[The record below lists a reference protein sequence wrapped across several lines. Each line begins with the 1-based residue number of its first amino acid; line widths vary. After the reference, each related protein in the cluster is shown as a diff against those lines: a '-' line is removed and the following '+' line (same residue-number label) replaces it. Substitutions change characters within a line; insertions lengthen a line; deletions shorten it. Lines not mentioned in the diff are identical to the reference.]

1 MSTSSPCPY
10 PDPAPP
16 KLYPQFNIATALTWL
31 RIAAI
36 PAVVLVFYLPGERMR
51 PMASMIFAIACMTD
65 WFDGYL
71 ARRMG
76 QTSQFGAFLDPV
88 ADKLMVAVALVLILQ
103 ADPRVVIALVAAIII
118 GREIAVSALRE
129 WMAELGARSR
139 VAVSGIGKAKTTM
152 QMVGLGCMLFTKDF
166 MAIPV
171 YEIGLALLIIAAG
184 ITLWSMVGYVKAAW
198 PRLNEREHVS

>member
-1 MSTSSPCPY
+1 M
-10 PDPAPP
+10 
-16 KLYPQFNIATALTWL
+16 YPQFNVATALTWL

-36 PAVVLVFYLPGERMR
+36 PAIGLVFYLPGEWMR
-51 PMASMIFAIACMTD
+51 PVASMIFAIACITD

-88 ADKLMVAVALVLILQ
+88 ADKLMIAVALVLILQ
-103 ADPRVVIALVAAIII
+103 ADPRVIIALVAAIII

-152 QMVGLGCMLFTKDF
+152 QMIGVGCMLFTRDL
-166 MAIPV
+166 MGLPV
-171 YEIGLALLIIAAG
+171 YDIGLFLLIIAAG

-198 PRLNEREHVS
+198 PRISEREQVS

>member
-1 MSTSSPCPY
+1 M
-10 PDPAPP
+10 
-16 KLYPQFNIATALTWL
+16 YPQFNIATTLTWL

-36 PAVVLVFYLPGERMR
+36 PAVGLVFYWPGQWSR
-51 PMASMIFAIACMTD
+51 PAASLLFAVAGFTD
-65 WFDGYL
+65 LLDGYL

-103 ADPRVVIALVAAIII
+103 ADPRVPIALIAAIII

-152 QMVGLGCMLFTKDF
+152 QMIGLGCMLFTRDLF
-166 MAIPV
+166 GLPI
-171 YEIGLALLIIAAG
+171 YDIGLALLIVAAG
-184 ITLWSMVGYVKAAW
+184 ITLWSMAGYIRAAW
-198 PRLNEREHVS
+198 PSVREPEQVS

>member
-1 MSTSSPCPY
+1 M
-10 PDPAPP
+10 
-16 KLYPQFNIATALTWL
+16 YPQFNVATALTWL

-36 PAVVLVFYLPGERMR
+36 PAVVLVFYVPGEWMR
-51 PMASMIFAIACMTD
+51 PAASMIFAIACITD

-103 ADPRVVIALVAAIII
+103 ADPRVIIALVAAIII

-139 VAVSGIGKAKTTM
+139 VAVSGVGKAKTTM
-152 QMVGLGCMLFTKDF
+152 QMIGLGCMLWTRDV
-166 MAIPV
+166 MDIPV
-171 YEIGLALLIIAAG
+171 YDIGLALLIVAAG
-184 ITLWSMVGYVKAAW
+184 ITLWSMVGYIKAAW
-198 PRLNEREHVS
+198 PRISERGQVS

>member
-1 MSTSSPCPY
+1 M
-10 PDPAPP
+10 
-16 KLYPQFNIATALTWL
+16 YPQFNLATALTWL

-36 PAVVLVFYLPGERMR
+36 PAVVVVFYLPGQWMR
-51 PMASMIFAIACMTD
+51 PLAALIFTIACVTD

-76 QTSQFGAFLDPV
+76 QTSTFGAFLDPV

-103 ADPRVVIALVAAIII
+103 ADPRVLIALVAAIII

-152 QMVGLGCMLFTKDF
+152 QMIGLGCMLFTHDF
-166 MAIPV
+166 VGIPV
-171 YEIGLALLIIAAG
+171 YDIGLALLIIAAG

-198 PRLNEREHVS
+198 PRISEREQVS

>member
-1 MSTSSPCPY
+1 M
-10 PDPAPP
+10 
-16 KLYPQFNIATALTWL
+16 YPQFNLATVLTWL

-36 PAVVLVFYLPGERMR
+36 PAVVVVFYLPGQWMR
-51 PMASMIFAIACMTD
+51 PASAMVFAIACITD
-65 WFDGYL
+65 WLDGYL

-76 QTSQFGAFLDPV
+76 QTSRFGEFLDPV
-88 ADKLMVAVALVLILQ
+88 ADKLMVAIALVLILQ
-103 ADPRVVIALVAAIII
+103 ADPRVLIALVAAIII

-152 QMVGLGCMLFTKDF
+152 QMIGLGCMLFTRDF
-166 MAIPV
+166 LGIPV
-171 YEIGLALLIIAAG
+171 YDIGLALLIIAAG

-198 PRLNEREHVS
+198 PRINAREPVS

>member
-1 MSTSSPCPY
+1 M
-10 PDPAPP
+10 
-16 KLYPQFNIATALTWL
+16 YPQFNIATALTWL

-36 PAVVLVFYLPGERMR
+36 PAVVLVFYMPGEWMR
-51 PMASMIFAIACMTD
+51 PIASMIFAMACITD

-71 ARRMG
+71 ARRMS

-88 ADKLMVAVALVLILQ
+88 ADKLMIAVALVLILQ
-103 ADPRVVIALVAAIII
+103 ADPRVIIALVAAIII

-129 WMAELGARSR
+129 WMAELGARNR

-152 QMVGLGCMLFTKDF
+152 QMIGVGCMLFTRDLIG
-166 MAIPV
+166 IPV

-184 ITLWSMVGYVKAAW
+184 VTLWSMVGYVRAAW
-198 PRLNEREHVS
+198 PRISDSEQVS

>member
-1 MSTSSPCPY
+1 M
-10 PDPAPP
+10 
-16 KLYPQFNIATALTWL
+16 YPQFNVATALTWL

-36 PAVVLVFYLPGERMR
+36 PAVSLVFYLPGEWMR
-51 PMASMIFAIACMTD
+51 PLASMIFALACITD

-88 ADKLMVAVALVLILQ
+88 ADKLMIAVALVLILQ
-103 ADPRVVIALVAAIII
+103 ADPRVIIALVAAIII

-152 QMVGLGCMLFTKDF
+152 QMIGVGCMLFTRDLLEV
-166 MAIPV
+166 PV
-171 YEIGLALLIIAAG
+171 YDIGLFLLIIAAG

-198 PRLNEREHVS
+198 PRITEREQVS